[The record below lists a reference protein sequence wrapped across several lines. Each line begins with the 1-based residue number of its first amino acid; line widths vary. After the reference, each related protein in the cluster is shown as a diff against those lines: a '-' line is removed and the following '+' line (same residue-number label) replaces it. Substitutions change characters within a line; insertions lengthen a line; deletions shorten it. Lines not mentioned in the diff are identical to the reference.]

1 MTKKALITGICGQ
14 DGAYLAEHLL
24 SLGYEVHGGRRR
36 SSLDEGYRLRVLGIE
51 DGIRFVNLDLTDPFN
66 VADMIR
72 VNRYDEVY
80 NLAAQ
85 SFVGASWDLPIQTS
99 QVDAMG
105 PLLLLDSIRRFSPG
119 TRFYQAS
126 TSEMFGLVQEP
137 VQSETTPFY
146 PRSPYGVAKQ
156 FAHSMTVNYRQSFGL
171 HASSGILFNHESPLR
186 GREFITKK
194 VSHQLAEV
202 KTGLR
207 DTVRLGNLDAKRD
220 WGYAKEYVQGMH
232 LMLQQPAGD
241 DYVLA
246 TGVTTSVRSF
256 VEYVALAMGF
266 ELEWDGEGLAE
277 KGRDR
282 NTGKLLIEI
291 DEQFFRPAEVDLL
304 LGDPSK
310 AKDRLG
316 WTASTDVKELAQMMA
331 RFDLDSVGRE
341 RG

>member
-1 MTKKALITGICGQ
+1 MKKALITGVCGQ

-51 DGIRFVNLDLTDPFN
+51 DQLQFVNFDLTDPFN
-66 VADMIR
+66 VADIIR
-72 VNRYDEVY
+72 INQYDEIY

-99 QVDAMG
+99 QVNAMG
-105 PLLLLDSIRRFSPG
+105 PLLLLDSIRRFSPE

-126 TSEMFGLVQEP
+126 TSEMFGLIQEP

-146 PRSPYGVAKQ
+146 PRSPYGVAKL
-156 FAHSMTVNYRQSFGL
+156 FAHSMTINYRQSFGL

-194 VSHQLAEV
+194 VSNQLAEI

-220 WGYAKEYVQGMH
+220 WGYSKEYVQGMH
-232 LMLQQPAGD
+232 LMLQQASGD

-246 TGVTTSVRSF
+246 TGVTTSVRTF
-256 VEYVALAMGF
+256 VEYVALALDY
-266 ELEWDGEGLAE
+266 EIEWEGEGLTE
-277 KGRDR
+277 KGRDK
-282 NTGKLLIEI
+282 NSGKFLIEI
-291 DEQFFRPAEVDLL
+291 DERYFRPAEVDLL

-310 AKDRLG
+310 AKNQLG
-316 WTASTDVKELAQMMA
+316 WTATTDVKELAQMMA
-331 RFDLDSVGRE
+331 QFDLDSIRHE

>member
-1 MTKKALITGICGQ
+1 MKKALITGVCGQ

-51 DGIRFVNLDLTDPFN
+51 DQLQFVNFDLTDPFN
-66 VADMIR
+66 VADIIR
-72 VNRYDEVY
+72 INQYDEIY

-99 QVDAMG
+99 QVNAMG
-105 PLLLLDSIRRFSPG
+105 PLLLLDSIRRFSPE

-126 TSEMFGLVQEP
+126 TSEMFGLIQEP

-146 PRSPYGVAKQ
+146 PRSPYGVAKL

-194 VSHQLAEV
+194 VSYQLAEI

-232 LMLQQPAGD
+232 LMLQQASGD

-246 TGVTTSVRSF
+246 TGVTTSVRTF
-256 VEYVALAMGF
+256 VEYVALALDY
-266 ELEWDGEGLAE
+266 EIEWEGEDLAE
-277 KGRDR
+277 KGRDK
-282 NTGKLLIEI
+282 NSGKLLIEI
-291 DEQFFRPAEVDLL
+291 DERYFRPAEVDLL

-310 AKDRLG
+310 AQKKLG
-316 WTASTDVKELAQMMA
+316 WKATTGVKELGQMMVE
-331 RFDLDSVGRE
+331 FDLNSIDRD